1 MVVTWTITQLEHKI
15 ANKFVTVAHWT
26 ATATDE
32 NYSLSASNVCGWPD
46 GEPTI
51 PYDELTQDI
60 VLAWIWANGVDKD
73 AVEASLADQI
83 ELQKNPISLI
93 GLPW

>member
-15 ANKFVTVAHWT
+15 ANKFVTVAYWT

-32 NYSLSASNVCGWPD
+32 SNSLSISNVCGWPES
-46 GEPTI
+46 EPTI

-73 AVEASLADQI
+73 VVEASLASQI
-83 ELQKNPISLI
+83 ALQKNPVTAA
-93 GLPW
+93 GVPW

>member
-1 MVVTWTITQLEHKI
+1 MLVTWTITQLEHKI

-32 NYSLSASNVCGWPD
+32 NYSSSASNVCGWPD

-60 VLAWIWANGVDKD
+60 VLGWIWANGPGKD
-73 AVEASLADQI
+73 EIEAYLANQI
-83 ELQKNPISLI
+83 ELQKNPVSAT
-93 GLPW
+93 GVPW

>member
-1 MVVTWTITQLEHKI
+1 MVVTWTITQLKHKI
-15 ANKFVTVAHWT
+15 ANKFVTVAYWT

-32 NYSLSASNVCGWPD
+32 NYSLSTSDVCGWPE

-73 AVEASLADQI
+73 AVEARLANQI
-83 ELQKNPISLI
+83 EMQKNPVSAT

>member
-1 MVVTWTITQLEHKI
+1 MVITWAITKLEHKI
-15 ANKFVTVAHWT
+15 TNKFVNAAYWS
-26 ATATDE
+26 ATATD
-32 NYSLSASNVCGWPD
+32 NNNLWFVSNVCNWLD

-60 VLAWIWANGVDKD
+60 VLNWIWANGVDKD
-73 AVEASLADQI
+73 AIEASLANQI
-83 ELQKNPISLI
+83 DLQKNPFNAT

>member
-1 MVVTWTITQLEHKI
+1 MVTTWTITQLEHKI

-32 NYSLSASNVCGWPD
+32 GNSLSISNVCGWPES
-46 GEPTI
+46 EPTI

-60 VLAWIWANGVDKD
+60 VLDWIWANGVDKS
-73 AVEASLADQI
+73 AVEADLATYF
-83 ELQKNPISLI
+83 ELQKNPVSAT

>member
-1 MVVTWTITQLEHKI
+1 MVTTWTITQLEHKI

-26 ATATDE
+26 AMATDE
-32 NYSLSASNVCGWPD
+32 NYSSSESNVCGWPD

-73 AVEASLADQI
+73 AVEARLTSQI
-83 ELQKNPISLI
+83 EMQKNPVSAI
-93 GLPW
+93 GVPW

>member
-1 MVVTWTITQLEHKI
+1 MVVTWIITQLEHKI

-32 NYSLSASNVCGWPD
+32 NYSSSESNVCGWPD

-60 VLAWIWANGVDKD
+60 VLDWIWANGVDK
-73 AVEASLADQI
+73 EAIETILTSQI
-83 ELQKNPISLI
+83 ELQKNPVRST

>member
-1 MVVTWTITQLEHKI
+1 MVVIWTITQLEHKI

-32 NYSLSASNVCGWPD
+32 NYSSSASNVCGWPD

-60 VLAWIWANGVDKD
+60 VLDWIWANGVDKD
-73 AVEASLADQI
+73 AIEAYLTDQI
-83 ELQKNPISLI
+83 ELQKNPVSAT

>member
-1 MVVTWTITQLEHKI
+1 MVINWTITQL
-15 ANKFVTVAHWT
+15 NRQTSDGFVTSAHWN
-26 ATATDE
+26 AAAIDE
-32 NYSLSASNVCGWPD
+32 NFMASVYNTCGWPV

-60 VLAWIWANGVDKD
+60 VLNWIWANGVDKD
-73 AVEASLADQI
+73 ATEANLASQI
-83 ELQKNPISLI
+83 ELKKNPISAT

>member
-32 NYSLSASNVCGWPD
+32 GNSLSISNVCGWPES
-46 GEPTI
+46 EPTI

-60 VLAWIWANGVDKD
+60 VLGWIWANGVDKN
-73 AVEASLADQI
+73 AIEADLATYFD
-83 ELQKNPISLI
+83 LQKNPVSAT

>member
-26 ATATDE
+26 ATAADE
-32 NYSLSASNVCGWPD
+32 NHSLSTSNVCGWPD
-46 GEPTI
+46 GEPII
-51 PYDELTQDI
+51 PYNELTQDI
-60 VLAWIWANGVDKD
+60 VLDWIWANGVDKD
-73 AVEASLADQI
+73 AIEAYLADQI
-83 ELQKNPISLI
+83 ELQKNPVSAA

>member
-15 ANKFVTVAHWT
+15 ANKFVTVAYWT

-32 NYSLSASNVCGWPD
+32 NYSSSESNVCGWPD

-60 VLAWIWANGVDKD
+60 VLDWIWANGVDK
-73 AVEASLADQI
+73 EAIETILTSQI
-83 ELQKNPISLI
+83 ELQKNPVRST

>member
-32 NYSLSASNVCGWPD
+32 NYSSSASNVRGWPD

-60 VLAWIWANGVDKD
+60 VLDWIWANGPGKD
-73 AVEASLADQI
+73 AIEANLAYEI
-83 ELQKNPISLI
+83 ELQKNPVSAT
-93 GLPW
+93 GVPW

>member
-32 NYSLSASNVCGWPD
+32 NHSWSVSNVCGWPD
-46 GEPTI
+46 GEPII
-51 PYDELTQDI
+51 PYNELTQDI
-60 VLAWIWANGVDKD
+60 VLDWIWANGVDKD
-73 AVEASLADQI
+73 AIEAYLADQI
-83 ELQKNPISLI
+83 ELQKNPVSAA

>member
-1 MVVTWTITQLEHKI
+1 MVTTWTITLLEHKI

-26 ATATDE
+26 ATATDK
-32 NYSLSASNVCGWPD
+32 NNSLSISNVCGWPD

-60 VLAWIWANGVDKD
+60 VLAWIWANRVDKD
-73 AVEASLADQI
+73 AVEADLASYF
-83 ELQKNPISLI
+83 ELQKNPVSAT

>member
-1 MVVTWTITQLEHKI
+1 METTWTITQLEHKI

-32 NYSLSASNVCGWPD
+32 NYSSSESNVCGWPD

-60 VLAWIWANGVDKD
+60 VLDWIWANGVDK
-73 AVEASLADQI
+73 EAIETILTSQI
-83 ELQKNPISLI
+83 ELQKNPVRST